1 MSSNGLRRR
10 RLRRAAVTS
19 SKVRYSE
26 DRKSYPA
33 SNRSSALGPISDSDF
48 AERTINDPSTLQDR
62 KQELYSTC
70 KKMKLKH
77 LRKLPCYLRLPKGY
91 RIPWWQKRE
100 KKYVIEDDKSYQAS
114 KSVVNGE
121 SLCRFF
127 VSTVGMKHIAACEE
141 FKSVPVT
148 KKSQGTVQSKYSTI
162 KYHLRKPGKMKKYMK
177 NGNTFYTV
185 EVPQKNTQTGMI
197 MMVDLVLKY
206 TDDQKQLP
214 INNIRILYGNQ
225 QLSIT
230 QYLQGIGDDNNV
242 RTMINSVTDALN
254 ESKLD
259 MDEKEGK
266 TQERKERR
274 RQDRERKTQERRERR
289 RKERED
295 RRGIPRIIGN
305 VEGGSV
311 SQNAPF
317 DQGSVNQAPAN
328 DIGQIDQL
336 AVADAQNQSGQLA
349 ESTLL
354 PLNLSSTPVV
364 QNPQESSD
372 GKGSDSQSPSQSQRG
387 ELFENTPGT
396 QLEDIFSTEVTPE
409 DMYNADRG
417 ADNLNSSIELGGSL
431 FDTDPADQLLDQWP
445 SF

>member
-148 KKSQGTVQSKYSTI
+148 KKIQKTVPSKYSTI
-162 KYHLRKPGKMKKYMK
+162 NLHFRKPGKMKKYMK

-230 QYLQGIGDDNNV
+230 QYLESIEDDNNV

-259 MDEKEGK
+259 MDNKERE

-295 RRGIPRIIGN
+295 RRGMPRIIGN

-336 AVADAQNQSGQLA
+336 A

-354 PLNLSSTPVV
+354 PLNLSSTHVV

-372 GKGSDSQSPSQSQRG
+372 GKGSDSQSPSQSRG
-387 ELFENTPGT
+387 ELFENTPDQTRT

-431 FDTDPADQLLDQWP
+431 FDTTSGDTADQLLDQWP